1 MINQTFNRLLTKT
14 EAGGLA
20 YLRRQV
26 IGHGHRLTTPIGAAP
41 LIYADY
47 TASGRGLKCV
57 EKAITEFLCHYA
69 NSHTE
74 DDHTGETTTQALHE
88 ASNIIRR
95 ALGAG
100 EDYAVLPCGTGAT
113 GAIDRLQN
121 ILGVALPP
129 ATKSSV
135 DSALKND
142 DARAAFWQQLQD
154 AAPVVFVGPYEHHSN
169 EVTWRQGLCTVVSIG
184 LDDNGQIDLSQLAR
198 ELDRPEFADR
208 RKIGAFSA
216 ASNVTGLR
224 TDVGGITHLLH
235 QKGAI
240 ACFDYAA
247 CAPYLDVN
255 MTVTGP
261 QGDPCQIDAVYF
273 SPHKFLGGPGASGL
287 LILKKCLYARH
298 LAPSIAGGGT
308 VSFVDQS
315 EHDFLDDIEA
325 RENAG
330 TPGITQTLR
339 AAMVLAIKETLPG
352 NLIEHRE
359 HALLQKAW
367 AAWQAHDNIE
377 VLGDPDPSNRVGI
390 VSFNIKDP
398 RGRYLHPKLV
408 TRLLNDLFGIQSRAG
423 CSCAGPYGHHLLN
436 VDPDTSLQYREAVGK
451 GLAGLKPG
459 WCRIGLHYVLS
470 DDEIDYI
477 IKAVTFIADLGY
489 RFAHLYDFD
498 IETGNWAF
506 SAERRS
512 WSQSRRAWWA
522 EALLTFLPMRLKLR
536 YCMRRA
542 ITLAEA
548 LEPHAPKAL
557 KALDPKLEKLQY
569 FSTT

>member
-1 MINQTFNRLLTKT
+1 MINKTFNRALKKTKADGLT
-14 EAGGLA
+14 
-20 YLRRQV
+20 YLQGQV
-26 IGHGHRLTTPIGAAP
+26 IGHGHRLGTPFGAAP

-57 EKAITEFLCHYA
+57 EKALSDFLCHYA

-88 ASNIIRR
+88 ASNLIRR
-95 ALGAG
+95 ALGAN

-121 ILGVALPP
+121 ILGIALPP
-129 ATKSSV
+129 ATKSFIENTLES
-135 DSALKND
+135 DE
-142 DARAAFWQQLQD
+142 ARADFWRQLKD
-154 AAPVVFVGPYEHHSN
+154 TAPVVFVGPYEHHSN
-169 EVTWRQGLCTVVSIG
+169 EVTWRQGLCTVVTIG
-184 LDDNGQIDLSQLAR
+184 LNDEGRIDLAQLAK
-198 ELDRPEFADR
+198 ELDRPEFSGR

-224 TDVGGITHLLH
+224 TDVGAITELLH
-235 QKGAI
+235 SKGAL

-261 QGDPCQIDAVYF
+261 SGAPCQIDAVYF

-287 LILKKCLYARH
+287 LVLTKSIYARH

-315 EHDFLDDIEA
+315 EHDFLDDIET

-339 AAMVLAIKETLPG
+339 AAMVLALKEALSNT
-352 NLIEHRE
+352 LIETRE
-359 HALLQKAW
+359 HHLLQRAW
-367 AAWQAHDNIE
+367 AEWQSHDHIE
-377 VLGDPDPSNRVGI
+377 VLGDPDPSARVGI

-423 CSCAGPYGHHLLN
+423 CSCAGPYGHHLLK
-436 VDPDTSLQYREAVGK
+436 VDADTSLQYREAVGK
-451 GLAGLKPG
+451 GLTGLKPG
-459 WCRIGLHYVLS
+459 WCRIGLHYILS
-470 DDEIDYI
+470 DEEIQYLI
-477 IKAVTFIADLGY
+477 NAVTFLADYGY
-489 RFAHLYDFD
+489 RFAHLYEFD

-506 SAERRS
+506 NAQR
-512 WSQSRRAWWA
+512 QCGPTSRRTLVMG
-522 EALLTFLPMRLKLR
+522 ALLPLLPMRMKLKH
-536 YCMRRA
+536 CMRRA
-542 ITLAEA
+542 QSLARN
-548 LEPHAPKAL
+548 LEPHAPKTL
-557 KALDPKLEKLQY
+557 KVLDPKLEKLQY
-569 FSTT
+569 FSVN